1 MVSGNFGLVS
11 VIAWFVVI
19 FGINTTSDISKL
31 LYVISRAVRRVKFD
45 NWNITS
51 GIYAKYHVQIM
62 LLFVYTTTRKR
73 FVIFTCRYF
82 KLSWNTTALSQSNC
96 RNFSCSSIIVINYHI
111 LIYTV
116 FKLQVELCLL
126 KHSFKSLAQ
135 QMELLFSKRL
145 WFIML
150 EQFLMKYVWSAA
162 GLVMVASSIFLGKGN
177 PAFRVLEVLLIRVS
191 YLVNVNKFKR
201 KLKKAAVH
209 NIQKTWLEPF
219 SV

>member
-1 MVSGNFGLVS
+1 MTLSWS
-11 VIAWFVVI
+11 VILPYNGKW
-19 FGINTTSDISKL
+19 KL
-31 LYVISRAVRRVKFD
+31 
-45 NWNITS
+45 W
-51 GIYAKYHVQIM
+51 
-62 LLFVYTTTRKR
+62 
-73 FVIFTCRYF
+73 
-82 KLSWNTTALSQSNC
+82 
-96 RNFSCSSIIVINYHI
+96 IIVINYHI

-116 FKLQVELCLL
+116 FILQVELCLL

-177 PAFRVLEVLLIRVS
+177 PSFRVLEVLLNRVW

-209 NIQKTWLEPF
+209 NIQKT
-219 SV
+219 

>member
-1 MVSGNFGLVS
+1 MTLSWS
-11 VIAWFVVI
+11 VIVPYNGKWELWV
-19 FGINTTSDISKL
+19 
-31 LYVISRAVRRVKFD
+31 
-45 NWNITS
+45 
-51 GIYAKYHVQIM
+51 
-62 LLFVYTTTRKR
+62 
-73 FVIFTCRYF
+73 
-82 KLSWNTTALSQSNC
+82 
-96 RNFSCSSIIVINYHI
+96 IVINYHF

-162 GLVMVASSIFLGKGN
+162 GLLMVASSIFLGKGN
-177 PAFRVLEVLLIRVS
+177 PAFRVLEVLLNRVS

-209 NIQKTWLEPF
+209 NIQKT
-219 SV
+219 